1 MALKMLLLANKLKE
15 LRTNGETLAAA
26 KAEIE
31 ARRATWKEREERAV
45 AMLDEITAETP
56 QEERD
61 AFDAECAE
69 IEAEDAAIR
78 AEEEANA
85 QAITE
90 NENAATAVQTE
101 IDELN
106 ERSKEG
112 AKIAAVAK
120 EPEKEP
126 ERKERERKGVKYME
140 TREEMRARQLHEI
153 CQADEVRT
161 VMANVRAYCQRGVT
175 NASLAVP
182 TVMVPMV
189 RESIERYSKLMKHV
203 NKVTLPG
210 EGKVTMLGKIPE
222 AVWTENAGKLNELSL
237 KLAQVKVDVNKVGGY
252 IPVPNPFLQD
262 SDENLAG
269 IIVDYLGQSI
279 GYGLDKAVLYGTGTD
294 MPVGIIP
301 RLTFAYNAS
310 TAPKPSWWQANMP
323 DYTDLSTS
331 NVGKASAASVTGA
344 ALFKEIIKTLGK
356 IKAQYVGGS
365 GNKFWA
371 MSPATWLT
379 LQAEMLSINS
389 AGAIVTGAQ
398 AEMPIIGGAVEILD
412 FIPDNNIIGGYGQ
425 AYLLAERR
433 GIELMSSEHARFTDD
448 VTVFR
453 GKARYDGIPVAGEA
467 FAAFSISTTAVATY
481 PVTAFATD
489 SAN

>member
-1 MALKMLLLANKLKE
+1 MALKMLLLAKKLKD
-15 LRTNGETLAAA
+15 LRAAGEALQTA
-26 KAEIE
+26 KTEIE
-31 ARRATWKEREERAV
+31 GKRKTWKEREERAT

-90 NENAATAVQTE
+90 NENAAAAVQTE
-101 IDELN
+101 IDEIN

-112 AKIAAVAK
+112 AKNAAAAK
-120 EPEKEP
+120 EPEREP
-126 ERKERERKGVKYME
+126 ERKERKGVKYME

-222 AVWTENAGKLNELSL
+222 AVWTENAGKLNEMSL

-279 GYGLDKAVLYGTGTD
+279 GYGLDKAVIYGTGTD

-323 DYTDLSTS
+323 DYTDLSTT

-467 FAAFSISTTAVATY
+467 FAAFSISTTAVATS

>member
-1 MALKMLLLANKLKE
+1 MALKMLLLAKKLKD
-15 LRTNGETLAAA
+15 LRTAGEALHAA

-31 ARRATWKEREERAV
+31 GKRKTWKEREERAT

-69 IEAEDAAIR
+69 IEAEDVAIR
-78 AEEEANA
+78 ADEEANA

-90 NENAATAVQTE
+90 NENAAAAVQTE

-112 AKIAAVAK
+112 AKNAAAAK
-120 EPEKEP
+120 EPEK
-126 ERKERERKGVKYME
+126 KQGTKERKGVENME

-153 CQADEVRT
+153 CQADEMRT
-161 VMANVRAYCQRGVT
+161 ALANVREYCQRGVT
-175 NASLAVP
+175 NAQLTVP

-222 AVWTENAGKLNELSL
+222 AVWTDNAGKLNELSL

-252 IPVPNPFLQD
+252 IPIPNPFLQD

-279 GYGLDKAVLYGTGTD
+279 GYGLDKAVIYGTGTD

-310 TAPKPSWWQANMP
+310 TAPKPSWWQTNMP

-344 ALFKEIIKTLGK
+344 ALFKEIIKVLGK
-356 IKAQYVGGS
+356 IKPQYVGGS

-371 MSPATWLT
+371 MSPATWLA
-379 LQAEMLSINS
+379 LQAEFLSINS

-433 GIELMSSEHARFTDD
+433 GIELMSSEHVKFTDD

-467 FAAFSISTTAVATY
+467 FAAFSINTTAVATS
-481 PVTAFATD
+481 PTTAFATD

>member
-1 MALKMLLLANKLKE
+1 MALRMLLLAKKLKD
-15 LRTNGETLAAA
+15 LRAAGEALQTA

-31 ARRATWKEREERAV
+31 RKRNTWKEREERAT

-90 NENAATAVQTE
+90 NENAAAAVQTE

-112 AKIAAVAK
+112 AKNAAAAK
-120 EPEKEP
+120 EPEK
-126 ERKERERKGVKYME
+126 KQGTKERKGVEYME

-153 CQADEVRT
+153 CQAVEMRT
-161 VMANVRAYCQRGVT
+161 TLANVREYCQRGVT
-175 NASLAVP
+175 NAQLTVP

-222 AVWTENAGKLNELSL
+222 AVWTDNAGKLNELSL

-252 IPVPNPFLQD
+252 IPIPNPFLQD

-310 TAPKPSWWQANMP
+310 TAPKPSWWQTNMP
-323 DYTDLSTS
+323 DYTDLSTT

-344 ALFKEIIKTLGK
+344 ALFKEIIKVLGK
-356 IKAQYVGGS
+356 IKPQYVGGS

-371 MSPATWLT
+371 MSPATWLA
-379 LQAEMLSINS
+379 LQAELLSINS

-433 GIELMSSEHARFTDD
+433 GIELMSSEHAKFTDD

-467 FAAFSISTTAVATY
+467 FAAFSINTTAVATS
-481 PVTAFATD
+481 PTTAFATD

>member
-1 MALKMLLLANKLKE
+1 MALKMLLLAKKLKD
-15 LRTNGETLAAA
+15 LRAAGEALQTA

-31 ARRATWKEREERAV
+31 GKRKTWKEREERAT

-90 NENAATAVQTE
+90 NENAAAAVQAE
-101 IDELN
+101 IDEIN
-106 ERSKEG
+106 VRSKEG
-112 AKIAAVAK
+112 AKNAAAGK
-120 EPEKEP
+120 EPGKKP
-126 ERKERERKGVKYME
+126 ETRKGVEYME

-153 CQADEVRT
+153 CQADEMRT
-161 VMANVRAYCQRGVT
+161 ALANVREYCQRGVT
-175 NASLAVP
+175 NAQLTVP

-222 AVWTENAGKLNELSL
+222 AVWTDNAGKLNELSL

-252 IPVPNPFLQD
+252 IPIPNPFLQD

-279 GYGLDKAVLYGTGTD
+279 GYGLDKAVIYGTGTD

-310 TAPKPSWWQANMP
+310 TAPKPSWWQTNMP

-331 NVGKASAASVTGA
+331 NVGKASAASVTGT
-344 ALFKEIIKTLGK
+344 ALFKEIIKVLGK
-356 IKAQYVGGS
+356 IKPQYVGGS

-379 LQAEMLSINS
+379 LQAELLSINS

-433 GIELMSSEHARFTDD
+433 GIELMSSEHAKFTDD

-467 FAAFSISTTAVATY
+467 FAAFSISTTAVATS
-481 PVTAFATD
+481 PTTAFATD

>member
-1 MALKMLLLANKLKE
+1 MALRMLLLAKKLKD
-15 LRTNGETLAAA
+15 LRSAGEALQAA

-31 ARRATWKEREERAV
+31 GKRKTWKEREERAT

-78 AEEEANA
+78 AEEEANT
-85 QAITE
+85 QSITE
-90 NENAATAVQTE
+90 NENAAAAVQTE

-112 AKIAAVAK
+112 AKNAAAAK
-120 EPEKEP
+120 KPEKKP
-126 ERKERERKGVKYME
+126 EVRKGVEYME

-279 GYGLDKAVLYGTGTD
+279 GYGLDKAVIYGTGTD

-365 GNKFWA
+365 GDKFWA

-467 FAAFSISTTAVATY
+467 FAAFSISTTAVATS
-481 PVTAFATD
+481 PSTAFATD

>member
-1 MALKMLLLANKLKE
+1 MALKMLLLAKKLKD
-15 LRTNGETLAAA
+15 LRAAGEALHAA

-31 ARRATWKEREERAV
+31 GKRKTWKEREERAT

-69 IEAEDAAIR
+69 IEAEDVAIR
-78 AEEEANA
+78 ADEEANA

-90 NENAATAVQTE
+90 NENAAAAVQTE

-112 AKIAAVAK
+112 AKNAAAAK
-120 EPEKEP
+120 EPEK
-126 ERKERERKGVKYME
+126 KQGTKERKGVENME

-153 CQADEVRT
+153 CQADEMRT
-161 VMANVRAYCQRGVT
+161 ALANVREYCQRGVT
-175 NASLAVP
+175 NAQLTVP

-222 AVWTENAGKLNELSL
+222 AVWTDNAGKLNELSL

-252 IPVPNPFLQD
+252 IPIPNPFLQD

-279 GYGLDKAVLYGTGTD
+279 GYGLDKAVIYGTGTD

-310 TAPKPSWWQANMP
+310 TAPKPSWWQTNMP

-344 ALFKEIIKTLGK
+344 ALFKEIIKVLGK
-356 IKAQYVGGS
+356 IKPQYVGGS

-371 MSPATWLT
+371 MSPATWLA
-379 LQAEMLSINS
+379 LQAEFLSINS

-433 GIELMSSEHARFTDD
+433 GIELMSSEHVKFTDD

-467 FAAFSISTTAVATY
+467 FAAFSINTTAVATS
-481 PVTAFATD
+481 PTTAFATD

>member
-1 MALKMLLLANKLKE
+1 MALKMLLLAKKLKD
-15 LRTNGETLAAA
+15 LRVAGEALQAA

-31 ARRATWKEREERAV
+31 GKRKTWKEREERAT
-45 AMLDEITAETP
+45 AMLDEITAETT

-69 IEAEDAAIR
+69 IETEDAAIR

-90 NENAATAVQTE
+90 NENAAAAVQAE
-101 IDELN
+101 IDEIN

-112 AKIAAVAK
+112 AKNAAAGK
-120 EPEKEP
+120 EPEKKP
-126 ERKERERKGVKYME
+126 ETRKGVEYME

-153 CQADEVRT
+153 CQADEMRT
-161 VMANVRAYCQRGVT
+161 ALANVREYCQRGVT
-175 NASLAVP
+175 NAQLTVP

-222 AVWTENAGKLNELSL
+222 AVWTDNAGKLNELSL

-252 IPVPNPFLQD
+252 IPIPNPFLQD

-310 TAPKPSWWQANMP
+310 TAPKPSWWQTNMP

-344 ALFKEIIKTLGK
+344 ALYKEIIKTLGK
-356 IKAQYVGGS
+356 IKPQYVGGS
-365 GNKFWA
+365 GDKFWA
-371 MSPATWLT
+371 MSPATWLA
-379 LQAEMLSINS
+379 LQAEFLSINA

-398 AEMPIIGGAVEILD
+398 AQMPIIGGAVEILD

-433 GIELMSSEHARFTDD
+433 GIELMSSEHVDRKS
-448 VTVFR
+448 VV
-453 GKARYDGIPVAGEA
+453 
-467 FAAFSISTTAVATY
+467 
-481 PVTAFATD
+481 
-489 SAN
+489 

>member
-1 MALKMLLLANKLKE
+1 MALRMLLLAKKLKD
-15 LRTNGETLAAA
+15 LRTAGEALQAA

-31 ARRATWKEREERAV
+31 RKRNTWKEREERAT

-90 NENAATAVQTE
+90 NENAAAAVQTE
-101 IDELN
+101 IDEIN

-112 AKIAAVAK
+112 AKNAAAAK
-120 EPEKEP
+120 EPEKKP
-126 ERKERERKGVKYME
+126 EVRKGVEHME
-140 TREEMRARQLHEI
+140 TREEMRARRIREA
-153 CQADEVRT
+153 CQNDEVRT
-161 VMANVRAYCQRGVT
+161 MLANVRDYCQRGIT
-175 NASLAVP
+175 NAPLTVP
-182 TVMVPMV
+182 TLMIPMV

-203 NKVTLPG
+203 NKVSLAG
-210 EGKVTMLGKIPE
+210 DGKVTMLGKIPE
-222 AVWTENAGKLNELSL
+222 AVWTANAGKLNELALKFSQVSL
-237 KLAQVKVDVNKVGGY
+237 DANKVGGY
-252 IPVPNPFLQD
+252 IPVPNPYLQD

-269 IIVDYLGQSI
+269 IVTDYLGQSI
-279 GYGLDKAVLYGTGTD
+279 GYAIDKAILYGSGSD
-294 MPVGIIP
+294 MPVGIVP

-310 TAPKPSWWQANMP
+310 TAPKPSWWQENMP
-323 DYTDLSTS
+323 AYTDLSTT
-331 NVGKASAASVTGA
+331 NVGKVSAASTTGA
-344 ALFKEIIKTLGK
+344 ALYKEIIKTLGK
-356 IKAQYVGGS
+356 IKPQYVGGS
-365 GNKFWA
+365 GDKFWA
-371 MSPATWLT
+371 MSPATWLA
-379 LQAEMLSINS
+379 LQAEFLSINA

-398 AEMPIIGGAVEILD
+398 AQMPIIGGTVEILD
-412 FIPDNNIIGGYGQ
+412 FVPDNNIVGGYGQ
-425 AYLLAERR
+425 AYLLTERR
-433 GIELMSSEHARFTDD
+433 GIELMASEHAKFIDD

-467 FAAFSISTTAVATY
+467 FAAFSISTTAVATS

>member
-1 MALKMLLLANKLKE
+1 MALKMLLLAKKLKD
-15 LRTNGETLAAA
+15 LRAAGEALQAA

-31 ARRATWKEREERAV
+31 GKRKTWKEREERAT

-90 NENAATAVQTE
+90 NENAAAAVQTE

-106 ERSKEG
+106 ERTKEG
-112 AKIAAVAK
+112 AKNAAAAK
-120 EPEKEP
+120 EPEKKP
-126 ERKERERKGVKYME
+126 EVRKGVEYME

-161 VMANVRAYCQRGVT
+161 VMANVRACCQRGVT

-189 RESIERYSKLMKHV
+189 REMIERYSKLMKHV

-210 EGKVTMLGKIPE
+210 EGKMTMLGKIPE
-222 AVWTENAGKLNELSL
+222 AVWTENAGKLNELSM

-269 IIVDYLGQSI
+269 IIIDYLGQSI
-279 GYGLDKAVLYGTGTD
+279 GYGLDKAMIYGTGTD

-310 TAPKPSWWQANMP
+310 TAPKPSWWQTTMP

-433 GIELMSSEHARFTDD
+433 GIELMASEHARFTDD

-467 FAAFSISTTAVATY
+467 FAAFSISTTAVATS

>member
-1 MALKMLLLANKLKE
+1 MALKMLLLAKKLKD
-15 LRTNGETLAAA
+15 LRAAGEALQTE

-31 ARRATWKEREERAV
+31 GKRKTWKEREERAT

-90 NENAATAVQTE
+90 NENAAAAVQAE

-112 AKIAAVAK
+112 AKNAAAAK
-120 EPEKEP
+120 EPEK
-126 ERKERERKGVKYME
+126 KQGTKERKGVEYME

-153 CQADEVRT
+153 CQADEMRT
-161 VMANVRAYCQRGVT
+161 ALANVREYCQRGVT
-175 NASLAVP
+175 NAQLTVP

-222 AVWTENAGKLNELSL
+222 AVWTDNAGKLNELSL

-252 IPVPNPFLQD
+252 IPIPNPFLQD
-262 SDENLAG
+262 GDENLAG

-310 TAPKPSWWQANMP
+310 TAPKPSWWQTNMP

-344 ALFKEIIKTLGK
+344 ALFKEIIKVLGK
-356 IKAQYVGGS
+356 IKPQYVGGN
-365 GNKFWA
+365 GDKFWA
-371 MSPATWLT
+371 MSPATWLA
-379 LQAEMLSINS
+379 LQAELLSINS

-433 GIELMSSEHARFTDD
+433 GIELMSSEHAKFTDD

-467 FAAFSISTTAVATY
+467 FAAFSINTTAVATS
-481 PVTAFATD
+481 PTTAFATD

>member
-1 MALKMLLLANKLKE
+1 MALRMLLLAKKLKD
-15 LRTNGETLAAA
+15 LRAAGEALQTA

-31 ARRATWKEREERAV
+31 RKRNTWKEREERAT

-90 NENAATAVQTE
+90 NENAAAAVQTE

-112 AKIAAVAK
+112 AKNAAAAK
-120 EPEKEP
+120 EPEK
-126 ERKERERKGVKYME
+126 KQGTKERKGVEYME

-153 CQADEVRT
+153 CQADEMRT
-161 VMANVRAYCQRGVT
+161 TLANVREYCQRGVT
-175 NASLAVP
+175 NAQLTVP

-222 AVWTENAGKLNELSL
+222 AVWTDNAGKLNELSL

-252 IPVPNPFLQD
+252 IPIPNPFLQD

-310 TAPKPSWWQANMP
+310 TAPKPSWWQTNMP
-323 DYTDLSTS
+323 DYTDLSTT

-344 ALFKEIIKTLGK
+344 ALFNEIIKVLGK
-356 IKAQYVGGS
+356 IKPQYVGGS

-371 MSPATWLT
+371 MSPATWLA
-379 LQAEMLSINS
+379 LQAELLSINS

-433 GIELMSSEHARFTDD
+433 GIELMSSEHAKFTDD

-467 FAAFSISTTAVATY
+467 FAAFSINTTAVATS
-481 PVTAFATD
+481 PTTAFATD

>member
-1 MALKMLLLANKLKE
+1 MALRMLLLAKKLKD
-15 LRTNGETLAAA
+15 LRAAGEALQAA

-31 ARRATWKEREERAV
+31 EKRKTWKEREERAT

-90 NENAATAVQTE
+90 NENAAAAVQTE

-112 AKIAAVAK
+112 AKNAAAAK
-120 EPEKEP
+120 EPEKKP
-126 ERKERERKGVKYME
+126 EVRKGVEYME

-175 NASLAVP
+175 NATLAVP

-279 GYGLDKAVLYGTGTD
+279 GYGLDKAMIYGTGTD

-310 TAPKPSWWQANMP
+310 TAPKPSWWQATMP

-433 GIELMSSEHARFTDD
+433 GIELMSSEHVRFTDD

-467 FAAFSISTTAVATY
+467 FAAFSISTTAVATS

>member
-1 MALKMLLLANKLKE
+1 MALRMLLLAKKLKD
-15 LRTNGETLAAA
+15 LRAAGEALQTA

-31 ARRATWKEREERAV
+31 RKRNTWKEREERAT

-90 NENAATAVQTE
+90 NENAAAAVQTE

-112 AKIAAVAK
+112 AKNAAAAK
-120 EPEKEP
+120 EPEK
-126 ERKERERKGVKYME
+126 KQGTKERKGVEYME

-153 CQADEVRT
+153 CQADEMRT
-161 VMANVRAYCQRGVT
+161 TLANVREYCQRGVT
-175 NASLAVP
+175 NAQLTVP

-222 AVWTENAGKLNELSL
+222 AVWTDNAGKLNELSL

-252 IPVPNPFLQD
+252 IPIPNPFLQD

-310 TAPKPSWWQANMP
+310 TAPKPSWWQTNMP
-323 DYTDLSTS
+323 DYTDLSTT

-344 ALFKEIIKTLGK
+344 ALFKEIIKVLGK
-356 IKAQYVGGS
+356 IKPQYVGGS

-371 MSPATWLT
+371 MSPATWLA
-379 LQAEMLSINS
+379 LQAELLSINS

-433 GIELMSSEHARFTDD
+433 GIELMSSEHAKFTDD

-467 FAAFSISTTAVATY
+467 FAAFSINTTAVATS
-481 PVTAFATD
+481 PTTAFATD

>member
-1 MALKMLLLANKLKE
+1 MALRMLLLAKKLKD
-15 LRTNGETLAAA
+15 LRTAGEALQAA

-31 ARRATWKEREERAV
+31 RKRNTWKEREERAT

-90 NENAATAVQTE
+90 NENAAAAVQTE
-101 IDELN
+101 IDEIN

-112 AKIAAVAK
+112 AKNAAAAK
-120 EPEKEP
+120 EPEK
-126 ERKERERKGVKYME
+126 KQGTKERKGVEYME

-153 CQADEVRT
+153 CQADEMRT
-161 VMANVRAYCQRGVT
+161 ALANVREYCQRGVT
-175 NASLAVP
+175 NAQLTVP

-222 AVWTENAGKLNELSL
+222 AVWTDNAGKLNELSL

-252 IPVPNPFLQD
+252 IPIPNPFLQD

-279 GYGLDKAVLYGTGTD
+279 GYGLDKAVLYGTGSD

-344 ALFKEIIKTLGK
+344 ALFKEIIKVLGK
-356 IKAQYVGGS
+356 IKPQYVGGS

-371 MSPATWLT
+371 MSPATWLA
-379 LQAEMLSINS
+379 LQAELLSINS

-467 FAAFSISTTAVATY
+467 FAAFSISTTAVATS
-481 PVTAFATD
+481 PSTAFATD

>member
-1 MALKMLLLANKLKE
+1 MALKMLLLAKKLKD
-15 LRTNGETLAAA
+15 LRAAGETLQAA
-26 KAEIE
+26 KVEIE
-31 ARRATWKEREERAV
+31 GKRKTWKEREERAT

-69 IEAEDAAIR
+69 IETEDAAIR

-90 NENAATAVQTE
+90 NENAAAAVQAE
-101 IDELN
+101 IDEIN

-112 AKIAAVAK
+112 AKNAAAAK
-120 EPEKEP
+120 EPEKKQ
-126 ERKERERKGVKYME
+126 ERKERKGVEYME
-140 TREEMRARQLHEI
+140 TREEMRARQLREI
-153 CQADEVRT
+153 CKADEVRT
-161 VMANVRAYCQRGVT
+161 MLANVRDYCQRGIT
-175 NASLAVP
+175 NAPLTVP
-182 TVMVPMV
+182 TLMIPMV

-203 NKVTLPG
+203 NKVSLAG
-210 EGKVTMLGKIPE
+210 DGKVTMLGKIPE
-222 AVWTENAGKLNELSL
+222 AVWTANTGKLNELAL
-237 KLAQVKVDVNKVGGY
+237 KFAQVSVDANKVGGY
-252 IPVPNPFLQD
+252 IPVPNPYLQD

-269 IIVDYLGQSI
+269 IVTDYLGQSI
-279 GYGLDKAVLYGTGTD
+279 GYAIDKAILYGSGSN

-310 TAPKPSWWQANMP
+310 TAPKPSWWQDNMP
-323 DYTDLSTS
+323 AYTDLSTT

-344 ALFKEIIKTLGK
+344 ALYKEIIKTLGK
-356 IKAQYVGGS
+356 IKPQYVGGS
-365 GNKFWA
+365 GDKFWA
-371 MSPATWLT
+371 MSPATWLA
-379 LQAEMLSINS
+379 LQAEFLSINS

-398 AEMPIIGGAVEILD
+398 AQMPIIGGTVEILD
-412 FIPDNNIIGGYGQ
+412 FVPDNNIVGGYGQ
-425 AYLLAERR
+425 AYLLTERR
-433 GIELMSSEHARFTDD
+433 GIELMASEHAKFIDD

-467 FAAFSISTTAVATY
+467 FAAFSISTTAVATS
-481 PVTAFATD
+481 PSTAFATD

>member
-1 MALKMLLLANKLKE
+1 MALRMLLLAKKLKD
-15 LRTNGETLAAA
+15 LRAAGEALQAA

-31 ARRATWKEREERAV
+31 GKRKTWKEREERAT

-90 NENAATAVQTE
+90 NENAAAAVQAA

-112 AKIAAVAK
+112 AKNAAAAK
-120 EPEKEP
+120 EPEK
-126 ERKERERKGVKYME
+126 KQGTKERKGVEYME

-153 CQADEVRT
+153 CQADEMRT
-161 VMANVRAYCQRGVT
+161 ALANMREYCQRGVT
-175 NASLAVP
+175 NAQLTVP

-222 AVWTENAGKLNELSL
+222 AVWTDNAGKLNELSL

-252 IPVPNPFLQD
+252 IPIPNPFLQD

-279 GYGLDKAVLYGTGTD
+279 GYGLDKTVIYGTGTD

-310 TAPKPSWWQANMP
+310 TAPKPSWWQTNMP

-344 ALFKEIIKTLGK
+344 ALFKEIIKVLGK
-356 IKAQYVGGS
+356 IKPQYVGGN
-365 GNKFWA
+365 GDKFWA
-371 MSPATWLT
+371 MSPATWLA
-379 LQAEMLSINS
+379 LQAEFLTINS

-433 GIELMSSEHARFTDD
+433 GIELMSSEHAKFTDD

-467 FAAFSISTTAVATY
+467 FAAFSISTTAVATS
-481 PVTAFATD
+481 PSTAFATD

>member
-1 MALKMLLLANKLKE
+1 MALKMLLLAKKLKD
-15 LRTNGETLAAA
+15 LRAAGEALQAA

-31 ARRATWKEREERAV
+31 GKRKTWKEREERATK
-45 AMLDEITAETP
+45 MLDEITAETP

-90 NENAATAVQTE
+90 NENAAAAVQAE
-101 IDELN
+101 IDEIN

-112 AKIAAVAK
+112 AKNAAAAK
-120 EPEKEP
+120 EPEK
-126 ERKERERKGVKYME
+126 KQGTKERKGVEYME

-153 CQADEVRT
+153 CQADEMRT
-161 VMANVRAYCQRGVT
+161 ALANVREYCQRGVT
-175 NASLAVP
+175 NAQLTVP

-222 AVWTENAGKLNELSL
+222 AVWTDNAGKLNELSL

-252 IPVPNPFLQD
+252 IPIPNPFLQD

-279 GYGLDKAVLYGTGTD
+279 GYGLDKAVIYGTGTD

-310 TAPKPSWWQANMP
+310 TAPKPSWWQTNMP

-344 ALFKEIIKTLGK
+344 ALFKEIVKVLGK
-356 IKAQYVGGS
+356 IKPQYVGGN
-365 GNKFWA
+365 GDKFWA
-371 MSPATWLT
+371 MSPATWLA
-379 LQAEMLSINS
+379 LQAELLTINS

-433 GIELMSSEHARFTDD
+433 GIELMSSEHAKFTDD

-467 FAAFSISTTAVATY
+467 FAAFSISTTAVATS
-481 PVTAFATD
+481 PSTAFATD

>member
-1 MALKMLLLANKLKE
+1 MALKMLLLAKKLKD
-15 LRTNGETLAAA
+15 LRAAGEALQTA

-31 ARRATWKEREERAV
+31 GKRKTWKEREERAT

-90 NENAATAVQTE
+90 NENAAAAVQTE
-101 IDELN
+101 IDEIN

-112 AKIAAVAK
+112 AKNAAAAK
-120 EPEKEP
+120 EPEREP
-126 ERKERERKGVKYME
+126 ERKERKGVKYME

-279 GYGLDKAVLYGTGTD
+279 GYGLDKAMIYGTGTD

-365 GNKFWA
+365 GDKFWA

-467 FAAFSISTTAVATY
+467 FAAFSISTTAVATS

>member
-1 MALKMLLLANKLKE
+1 MALKMLLLAKKLKD
-15 LRTNGETLAAA
+15 LRAAGEALQTA
-26 KAEIE
+26 KVEIE
-31 ARRATWKEREERAV
+31 GKRKTWKEREERAT

-69 IEAEDAAIR
+69 IETEDAAIR

-90 NENAATAVQTE
+90 NENAAAAVQAE

-112 AKIAAVAK
+112 AKNAAAAK
-120 EPEKEP
+120 EPEKKQET
-126 ERKERERKGVKYME
+126 RGRKGVEYME

-161 VMANVRAYCQRGVT
+161 VMANVREYCQRGVT
-175 NASLAVP
+175 NAPLTVP

-203 NKVTLPG
+203 NKITLPG

-222 AVWTENAGKLNELSL
+222 AVWTENAGKLNELAL
-237 KLAQVKVDVNKVGGY
+237 KFAQVKVDVNKVGGY

-279 GYGLDKAVLYGTGTD
+279 GYGLDKAVIYGTGSD

-310 TAPKPSWWQANMP
+310 TAPKPSWWQTNMP

-356 IKAQYVGGS
+356 IKAQYVGGN
-365 GNKFWA
+365 GDKFWA

-379 LQAEMLSINS
+379 LQAELLSINS
-389 AGAIVTGAQ
+389 AGAIVTGAK

-433 GIELMSSEHARFTDD
+433 GIELMSSEHVKFTDD

-467 FAAFSISTTAVATY
+467 FAAFSINTTAVATS
-481 PVTAFATD
+481 PTTAFATD

>member
-1 MALKMLLLANKLKE
+1 MALKMLLLAKKLKD
-15 LRTNGETLAAA
+15 LRAAGEAFQAT

-31 ARRATWKEREERAV
+31 GKRKTWKEREERAT

-61 AFDAECAE
+61 AFDAECSE
-69 IEAEDAAIR
+69 IEAEDAAIQ

-85 QAITE
+85 KAIME

-112 AKIAAVAK
+112 AKNAAAAK
-120 EPEKEP
+120 EPEREP
-126 ERKERERKGVKYME
+126 ERKERKGVKYME

-175 NASLAVP
+175 NATLTVP

-279 GYGLDKAVLYGTGTD
+279 GYGLDKAVIYGTGTD

-467 FAAFSISTTAVATY
+467 FAAFSISTTAVATS

>member
-1 MALKMLLLANKLKE
+1 MALRMLLLAKKLKD
-15 LRTNGETLAAA
+15 LRAAGEALQAA

-31 ARRATWKEREERAV
+31 EKRKAWKEREERAT

-69 IEAEDAAIR
+69 IETEDATIR

-90 NENAATAVQTE
+90 NENAAAAVQTE

-112 AKIAAVAK
+112 ARNAAAAK
-120 EPEKEP
+120 EPEKKP
-126 ERKERERKGVKYME
+126 EVRKGVEYME
-140 TREEMRARQLHEI
+140 TREEMRARQVREI
-153 CQADEVRT
+153 CANDEVRT
-161 VMANVRAYCQRGVT
+161 MLANVRDYCQRGIT
-175 NASLAVP
+175 NAPLTVP
-182 TVMVPMV
+182 TLMIPMV

-203 NKVTLPG
+203 NKVSLAG
-210 EGKVTMLGKIPE
+210 DGKVTMLGKIPE
-222 AVWTENAGKLNELSL
+222 AVWTANAGKLNELAL
-237 KLAQVKVDVNKVGGY
+237 KFSQVTLDANKVGGY
-252 IPVPNPFLQD
+252 IPVPNPYLQD

-269 IIVDYLGQSI
+269 IVTDYLGQSI
-279 GYGLDKAVLYGTGTD
+279 GYAIDKAILYGSGSD
-294 MPVGIIP
+294 MPVGIVP

-310 TAPKPSWWQANMP
+310 TAPKPSWWQENMP
-323 DYTDLSTS
+323 AYTDLSTS
-331 NVGKASAASVTGA
+331 NVGKVSAASTTGA
-344 ALFKEIIKTLGK
+344 ALYKELIKTLGK
-356 IKAQYVGGS
+356 IKPQYVGGS
-365 GNKFWA
+365 GDKFWA
-371 MSPATWLT
+371 MSPATWLA
-379 LQAEMLSINS
+379 LQAEFLSINA

-398 AEMPIIGGAVEILD
+398 AQMPIIGGTVEILD
-412 FIPDNNIIGGYGQ
+412 FVPDNNIIGGYGQ
-425 AYLLAERR
+425 AYLLTERR
-433 GIELMSSEHARFTDD
+433 GIELMASEHAKFIDD

-467 FAAFSISTTAVATY
+467 FAAFSISTTAVATS

>member
-1 MALKMLLLANKLKE
+1 MALKMLLLAKKLKD
-15 LRTNGETLAAA
+15 LRAAGEALQAA

-31 ARRATWKEREERAV
+31 GKRKTWKEREERAT
-45 AMLDEITAETP
+45 AMLDEITAETT

-69 IEAEDAAIR
+69 IETEDAAIR

-90 NENAATAVQTE
+90 NENAAAAVQTE

-112 AKIAAVAK
+112 AKNAAAAK
-120 EPEKEP
+120 EPEKKQKP
-126 ERKERERKGVKYME
+126 KERKGVEYME

-153 CQADEVRT
+153 CQADEMRT
-161 VMANVRAYCQRGVT
+161 ALANVREYCQRGVT
-175 NASLAVP
+175 NAQLTVP

-222 AVWTENAGKLNELSL
+222 AVWTDNAGKLNELSL

-252 IPVPNPFLQD
+252 IPIPNPFLQD

-310 TAPKPSWWQANMP
+310 TAPKPSWWQTNMP

-344 ALFKEIIKTLGK
+344 ALYKEIIKTLGK
-356 IKAQYVGGS
+356 IKPQYVGGS
-365 GNKFWA
+365 GDKFWA
-371 MSPATWLT
+371 MSPATWLA
-379 LQAEMLSINS
+379 LQAEFLSINA

-398 AEMPIIGGAVEILD
+398 AQMPIIGGAVEILD

-433 GIELMSSEHARFTDD
+433 GIELMSSEHVKFTDD

-467 FAAFSISTTAVATY
+467 FAAFSINTTAVATS
-481 PVTAFATD
+481 PTTAFATD

>member
-1 MALKMLLLANKLKE
+1 MALKMLLLAKKLKD
-15 LRTNGETLAAA
+15 LRAAGEALQAA

-31 ARRATWKEREERAV
+31 GKRKTWKEREERAT

-90 NENAATAVQTE
+90 NENAAAAVQAE
-101 IDELN
+101 IDEIN

-112 AKIAAVAK
+112 AKNAAAAK
-120 EPEKEP
+120 EPEKKTET
-126 ERKERERKGVKYME
+126 RKGVEYME

-153 CQADEVRT
+153 CQADEMRT
-161 VMANVRAYCQRGVT
+161 ALANVREYCQRGVT
-175 NASLAVP
+175 NAQLTVP

-222 AVWTENAGKLNELSL
+222 AVWTDNAGKLNELSL

-252 IPVPNPFLQD
+252 IPIPNPFLQD

-310 TAPKPSWWQANMP
+310 TAPKPSWWQTNMP

-344 ALFKEIIKTLGK
+344 ALYKEIIKTLGK
-356 IKAQYVGGS
+356 IKPQYVGGS
-365 GNKFWA
+365 GDKFWA
-371 MSPATWLT
+371 MSPATWLA
-379 LQAEMLSINS
+379 LQAEFLSINA

-398 AEMPIIGGAVEILD
+398 AQMPIIGGAVEILD

-433 GIELMSSEHARFTDD
+433 GIELMSSEHVKFTDD

-467 FAAFSISTTAVATY
+467 FAAFSINTTAVATS
-481 PVTAFATD
+481 PTTAFATD

>member
-1 MALKMLLLANKLKE
+1 MALKMLLLAKKLKD
-15 LRTNGETLAAA
+15 LRAAGEALQAA

-31 ARRATWKEREERAV
+31 GKRKTWKEREERAT

-90 NENAATAVQTE
+90 NENAAAAVQAE

-112 AKIAAVAK
+112 AKNAAAAK
-120 EPEKEP
+120 EPEK
-126 ERKERERKGVKYME
+126 KQGTKERKGVEYME
-140 TREEMRARQLHEI
+140 TREEMRTRQLHEI
-153 CQADEVRT
+153 CQADEMRT
-161 VMANVRAYCQRGVT
+161 ALANVREYCQRGVT
-175 NASLAVP
+175 NAQLTVP

-222 AVWTENAGKLNELSL
+222 AVWTDNAGKLNELSL

-252 IPVPNPFLQD
+252 IPIPNPFLQD

-310 TAPKPSWWQANMP
+310 TAPKPSWWQTNMP

-344 ALFKEIIKTLGK
+344 ALYKEIIKTLGK
-356 IKAQYVGGS
+356 IKPQYVGGS
-365 GNKFWA
+365 GDKFWA
-371 MSPATWLT
+371 MSPATWLA
-379 LQAEMLSINS
+379 LQAEFLSINA

-398 AEMPIIGGAVEILD
+398 AQMPIIGGAVEILD

-433 GIELMSSEHARFTDD
+433 GIELMSSEHVKFTDD

-467 FAAFSISTTAVATY
+467 FAAFSINTTAVATS
-481 PVTAFATD
+481 PTTAFATD

>member
-1 MALKMLLLANKLKE
+1 MALRMLLLAKKLKD
-15 LRTNGETLAAA
+15 LRAAGEALQAA

-31 ARRATWKEREERAV
+31 GKRKTWKEREERAT

-69 IEAEDAAIR
+69 IEAEDATIR

-85 QAITE
+85 RAITE
-90 NENAATAVQTE
+90 NENAAAAVQAE
-101 IDELN
+101 IDEIN

-112 AKIAAVAK
+112 AKNAAAAK
-120 EPEKEP
+120 EPEK
-126 ERKERERKGVKYME
+126 KQGTKERKGVEYME

-153 CQADEVRT
+153 CQADEMRT
-161 VMANVRAYCQRGVT
+161 ALANVREYCQRGVT
-175 NASLAVP
+175 NAQLTVP

-222 AVWTENAGKLNELSL
+222 AVWTDNAGKLNELSL

-252 IPVPNPFLQD
+252 IPIPNPFLQD

-310 TAPKPSWWQANMP
+310 TAPKPSWWQTNMP

-344 ALFKEIIKTLGK
+344 ALYKEIIKTLGK
-356 IKAQYVGGS
+356 IKPQYVGGS
-365 GNKFWA
+365 GDKFWA
-371 MSPATWLT
+371 MSPATWLA
-379 LQAEMLSINS
+379 LQAEFLSINA

-398 AEMPIIGGAVEILD
+398 AQMPIIGGTVEILD

-433 GIELMSSEHARFTDD
+433 GIELMSSEHVKFTDD

-467 FAAFSISTTAVATY
+467 FAAFSINTTAVATS
-481 PVTAFATD
+481 PTTAFATD

>member
-1 MALKMLLLANKLKE
+1 MALKMLLLAKKLKD
-15 LRTNGETLAAA
+15 LRAAGEVLQAA
-26 KAEIE
+26 KTEIE
-31 ARRATWKEREERAV
+31 EKRKTWKEREERAT

-85 QAITE
+85 QAIAE
-90 NENAATAVQTE
+90 NENDAVAVQAE

-112 AKIAAVAK
+112 AKNAAAAK
-120 EPEKEP
+120 EPEKKTEQ
-126 ERKERERKGVKYME
+126 RERKGVGYME
-140 TREEMRARQLHEI
+140 TREEMRARRIHEA
-153 CQADEVRT
+153 CQNDEVRA
-161 VMANVRAYCQRGVT
+161 MLSNVRDYCKRGIT
-175 NASLAVP
+175 NAPLTVP
-182 TVMVPMV
+182 TVMIPMV

-203 NKVTLPG
+203 NKVSLAG
-210 EGKVTMLGKIPE
+210 DGKVTMLGKIPE
-222 AVWTENAGKLNELSL
+222 AVWTANTAKLNELAL
-237 KLAQVKVDVNKVGGY
+237 KFSQVEVDVKKVGGF
-252 IPVPNPFLQD
+252 IPVPNSYLQD

-269 IIVDYLGQSI
+269 IVTDYLGQSI
-279 GYGLDKAVLYGTGTD
+279 GYAIDKAILYGSGSNNQ
-294 MPVGIIP
+294 PIGIIP

-310 TAPKPSWWQANMP
+310 TAPKPTWWQDNMP
-323 DYTDLSTS
+323 AYTDLSTT
-331 NVGKASAASVTGA
+331 NVGKASAANVTGA
-344 ALFKEIIKTLGK
+344 ALYKEIIKTLGK
-356 IKAQYVGGS
+356 IKPQYVGGS
-365 GNKFWA
+365 GDKFWA
-371 MSPATWLT
+371 MSPATWLA
-379 LQAEMLSINS
+379 LQTEFLSINA

-398 AEMPIIGGAVEILD
+398 AQMPIIGGTVEILD

-433 GIELMSSEHARFTDD
+433 GIELMASEHAKFVEDMTL
-448 VTVFR
+448 FR

-467 FAAFSISTTAVATY
+467 FAAFSISTTAVGTT
-481 PVTAFATD
+481 PTTAFATD

>member
-1 MALKMLLLANKLKE
+1 MALRMLLLAKKLKD
-15 LRTNGETLAAA
+15 LRAAGEALQAA

-31 ARRATWKEREERAV
+31 EKRKTWKEREERAT
-45 AMLDEITAETP
+45 AMLGEITAETP

-101 IDELN
+101 IDEIN

-112 AKIAAVAK
+112 AKNAAAAK
-120 EPEKEP
+120 EPEKKP
-126 ERKERERKGVKYME
+126 EVRKGVEHME

-279 GYGLDKAVLYGTGTD
+279 GYGLDKVVIYGTGTD

-412 FIPDNNIIGGYGQ
+412 FIPDNNIVGGYGQ

-467 FAAFSISTTAVATY
+467 FAAFSISTTAVATS
-481 PVTAFATD
+481 PTTAFATD

>member
-1 MALKMLLLANKLKE
+1 MALRMLLLAKKLKD
-15 LRTNGETLAAA
+15 LRAAGEALQEA

-31 ARRATWKEREERAV
+31 GKRKTWKEREERAT

-85 QAITE
+85 QAITA
-90 NENAATAVQTE
+90 NENAAAAVQTE

-112 AKIAAVAK
+112 AKNAGAAK
-120 EPEKEP
+120 EPEKKP
-126 ERKERERKGVKYME
+126 EMRKGVEHME
-140 TREEMRARQLHEI
+140 TREEMRARRIREA
-153 CQADEVRT
+153 CQNDEVRT
-161 VMANVRAYCQRGVT
+161 MLANVRDYCQRGIT
-175 NASLAVP
+175 NAPLTVP
-182 TVMVPMV
+182 TLMIPMV

-203 NKVTLPG
+203 NKVSLAG
-210 EGKVTMLGKIPE
+210 DGKVTMLGKIPE
-222 AVWTENAGKLNELSL
+222 AVWTANAGKLNELAL
-237 KLAQVKVDVNKVGGY
+237 KFSQVTLDANKVGGY
-252 IPVPNPFLQD
+252 IPVPNPYLQD

-269 IIVDYLGQSI
+269 IVTDYLGQSI
-279 GYGLDKAVLYGTGTD
+279 GYAIDKAILYGSGSD
-294 MPVGIIP
+294 MPVGIVP

-310 TAPKPSWWQANMP
+310 TAPKPSWWQENMP
-323 DYTDLSTS
+323 AYTDLSTS
-331 NVGKASAASVTGA
+331 NVGKVSAASTTGA
-344 ALFKEIIKTLGK
+344 ALYKEIIKTLGK
-356 IKAQYVGGS
+356 IKPQYVGGS
-365 GNKFWA
+365 GDKFWA
-371 MSPATWLT
+371 MSPATWLA
-379 LQAEMLSINS
+379 LQAEFLSINA

-398 AEMPIIGGAVEILD
+398 AQMPIIGGTVEILD
-412 FIPDNNIIGGYGQ
+412 FVPDNNIIGGYGQ
-425 AYLLAERR
+425 AYLLTERR
-433 GIELMSSEHARFTDD
+433 GIELMASEHAKFIDD

-467 FAAFSISTTAVATY
+467 FAAFSISTTAVATS
-481 PVTAFATD
+481 PSTAFATD

>member
-1 MALKMLLLANKLKE
+1 
-15 LRTNGETLAAA
+15 
-26 KAEIE
+26 
-31 ARRATWKEREERAV
+31 
-45 AMLDEITAETP
+45 
-56 QEERD
+56 
-61 AFDAECAE
+61 
-69 IEAEDAAIR
+69 
-78 AEEEANA
+78 
-85 QAITE
+85 
-90 NENAATAVQTE
+90 
-101 IDELN
+101 
-106 ERSKEG
+106 
-112 AKIAAVAK
+112 
-120 EPEKEP
+120 
-126 ERKERERKGVKYME
+126 ME

-153 CQADEVRT
+153 CQADEMRT
-161 VMANVRAYCQRGVT
+161 ALANVREYCQRGVT
-175 NASLAVP
+175 NAQLTVP

-222 AVWTENAGKLNELSL
+222 AVWTDNAGKLNELSL

-252 IPVPNPFLQD
+252 IPIPNPFLQD

-310 TAPKPSWWQANMP
+310 TAPKPSWWQTNMP

-344 ALFKEIIKTLGK
+344 ALYKEIIKTLGK
-356 IKAQYVGGS
+356 IKPQYVGGS
-365 GNKFWA
+365 GDKFWA
-371 MSPATWLT
+371 MSPATWLA
-379 LQAEMLSINS
+379 LQAEFLSINA

-398 AEMPIIGGAVEILD
+398 AQMPIIGGTVEILD

-433 GIELMSSEHARFTDD
+433 GIELMSSEHVKFTDD

-467 FAAFSISTTAVATY
+467 FAAFSINTTAVATS
-481 PVTAFATD
+481 PTTAFATD

>member
-1 MALKMLLLANKLKE
+1 MALRMLLLAKKLKD
-15 LRTNGETLAAA
+15 LRAAGEALQAA

-31 ARRATWKEREERAV
+31 GKRKTWKEREERAT
-45 AMLDEITAETP
+45 AMFDEITAETP

-78 AEEEANA
+78 AEEEENA

-90 NENAATAVQTE
+90 NENAAAAVQTE

-112 AKIAAVAK
+112 AKNAAAAK
-120 EPEKEP
+120 EPEKKP
-126 ERKERERKGVKYME
+126 EVRKGVEYME
-140 TREEMRARQLHEI
+140 TREEMRARQLHEV

-161 VMANVRAYCQRGVT
+161 VMANVRAYCQRGVP
-175 NASLAVP
+175 NATLTVP

-310 TAPKPSWWQANMP
+310 TAPKPSWWQATMP

-467 FAAFSISTTAVATY
+467 FAAFSISTTAVATS
-481 PVTAFATD
+481 PSTAFATD

>member
-1 MALKMLLLANKLKE
+1 MALKMLLLAKKLKD
-15 LRTNGETLAAA
+15 LRAAGEALQAA

-31 ARRATWKEREERAV
+31 GKRKTWKEREERAT

-61 AFDAECAE
+61 AFDAECTE
-69 IEAEDAAIR
+69 IETEDAAIR

-85 QAITE
+85 AAITE
-90 NENAATAVQTE
+90 NENAAAAVQAE

-112 AKIAAVAK
+112 AKNAVAGK
-120 EPEKEP
+120 EPEKKQEP
-126 ERKERERKGVKYME
+126 KERKGVEYME
-140 TREEMRARQLHEI
+140 TREEMRTRQLHEI
-153 CQADEVRT
+153 CQADEMRT
-161 VMANVRAYCQRGVT
+161 ALANVREYCQRGVT
-175 NASLAVP
+175 NAPLTVP

-222 AVWTENAGKLNELSL
+222 AVWTDNAGKLNELSL

-252 IPVPNPFLQD
+252 IPIPNPFLQD

-279 GYGLDKAVLYGTGTD
+279 GYGLDKAVLYGTGSD

-344 ALFKEIIKTLGK
+344 ALFKEIIKVLGK
-356 IKAQYVGGS
+356 IKPQYVGGS

-379 LQAEMLSINS
+379 LQAELLSINS

-433 GIELMSSEHARFTDD
+433 GIELMSSEHAKFTDD

-467 FAAFSISTTAVATY
+467 FAAFSISTTAVATS
-481 PVTAFATD
+481 PSTAFATD

>member
-1 MALKMLLLANKLKE
+1 MALKMLLLAKKLKD
-15 LRTNGETLAAA
+15 LRAAGEALQTA

-31 ARRATWKEREERAV
+31 GKRKTWKEREERAT
-45 AMLDEITAETP
+45 AMLDEITAEAP

-90 NENAATAVQTE
+90 NENAAAAVQAE
-101 IDELN
+101 IDEIN
-106 ERSKEG
+106 ERTKEG
-112 AKIAAVAK
+112 AKNAAAGK
-120 EPEKEP
+120 EPEKKP
-126 ERKERERKGVKYME
+126 ETRKGVEYME

-153 CQADEVRT
+153 CQADEMRT
-161 VMANVRAYCQRGVT
+161 ALANVREYCQRGVT
-175 NASLAVP
+175 NAQLTVP

-222 AVWTENAGKLNELSL
+222 AVWTDNAGKLNELSL

-252 IPVPNPFLQD
+252 IPIPNPFSQD

-279 GYGLDKAVLYGTGTD
+279 GYGLDKAVIYGTGTD

-310 TAPKPSWWQANMP
+310 TAPKPSWWQTNMP

-356 IKAQYVGGS
+356 IKPQYVGGS

-371 MSPATWLT
+371 MSPATWLA
-379 LQAEMLSINS
+379 LQAELLTINS

-467 FAAFSISTTAVATY
+467 FAAFSISTTAVATS
-481 PVTAFATD
+481 PTTAFATD

>member
-1 MALKMLLLANKLKE
+1 MALKMLLLAKKLKD
-15 LRTNGETLAAA
+15 LRAAGEALQAA
-26 KAEIE
+26 KEEIE
-31 ARRATWKEREERAV
+31 GKRKTWKEREERAT

-69 IEAEDAAIR
+69 IETEDVAIR

-90 NENAATAVQTE
+90 NENAAVAVQTE

-112 AKIAAVAK
+112 AKNAAAAK
-120 EPEKEP
+120 EPEK
-126 ERKERERKGVKYME
+126 KQGTKERKGVEYME

-153 CQADEVRT
+153 CQADEMRT
-161 VMANVRAYCQRGVT
+161 ALANVREYCQRGVT
-175 NASLAVP
+175 NAQLTVP

-222 AVWTENAGKLNELSL
+222 AVWTDNAGKLNELSM

-252 IPVPNPFLQD
+252 IPIPNPFLQD

-279 GYGLDKAVLYGTGTD
+279 GYGLDKAVIYGTGTD

-310 TAPKPSWWQANMP
+310 TAPKPSWWQTNMP

-344 ALFKEIIKTLGK
+344 ALFKEIIKVLGK
-356 IKAQYVGGS
+356 IKPQYVGGS

-371 MSPATWLT
+371 MSPATWLA
-379 LQAEMLSINS
+379 LQAELLSINS

-433 GIELMSSEHARFTDD
+433 GIELMSSEHAKFTDD

-467 FAAFSISTTAVATY
+467 FAAFSISTTAVGTS
-481 PVTAFATD
+481 PTTAFATD